1 MVEYR
6 SVIGSYRGIMKASGR
21 TLSSPYRRG
30 MYLLNYLFLK
40 VNQVNEIFIN
50 FNSILFLLS
59 LNKHN
64 NMYIT
69 RLHYVSMTP
78 KKIPNS

>member
-1 MVEYR
+1 
-6 SVIGSYRGIMKASGR
+6 MKASGR
-21 TLSSPYRRG
+21 TLSSPYRRE

-69 RLHYVSMTP
+69 RLHYVLMTP
-78 KKIPNS
+78 QKNPEFLKRPSKSIKQ